1 MKLFEVEQPITPAQL
16 NALEKALD
24 ALFKSLGIDVE
35 FTRHFIDRVN
45 DERNQEQITMPELI
59 NMFKKEYKRW
69 GKPIAQMGPD
79 SEAVMKDLE
88 SDINIP
94 FVLKWDRD
102 NQELDLVA
110 KSIMRKKNFK
120 TSNKEFPVEDVSF
133 PSYTDIKHPKKPQPK
148 LPIDKLPI
156 GGMAATA
163 AAGVVGSTIGNKLG
177 KDLVKDPLGQKDVV
191 KKRADIAKRK
201 MPSMG
206 GGGPINPT
214 RLAKGGGRRFEPKLK
229 NSPFNLVNEK
239 GEFDDNLFEDW
250 YNDYYKP
257 ALNRYPQIGNFMKR
271 NYLNPNNKSSVKQF
285 AKVYPDKLQTIQP
298 YLSKAAKLYDLPLVG
313 KDAATGFVKGAL
325 KLRGANPTD
334 NDMKFGSSMVS
345 KFKNQYPDAWK
356 MVKKGNLKGALNNIG
371 IKTEAKEE
379 DIVKLFSKY
388 GLIETEFEPHMMY
401 KGDKKKMA
409 KTHADHI
416 KLGKEGW
423 SHDNPKTKKVEE
435 MPIPKST
442 MYGLVID
449 GKYVA
454 KGSKEKMRKMQKEK
468 GGTVYNAPGKKV
480 GDSEGKVKES
490 GIMYKAGVKKYGK
503 AGMKAIQ
510 SAAGK
515 GASAEEIGA
524 IKDKHNKKKVK
535 EENETPTPM
544 RRMSDEE
551 KLAMFNE
558 LKAGDTVYL
567 WYDSAF
573 KRGEKY
579 KPFKMG
585 RRTKSEKYNLSK
597 FSMQQISAEG
607 IPAGVKFFLYK
618 RGDKISLA
626 MGDMAATLVDMQT
639 SVTYPKVDVKEM
651 DDDTEQWYYQEVA
664 DHMGASLMNYKE
676 MPGGRDIT
684 FGYKG
689 QEVLVRQRWNK
700 DGTEKK
706 PVTTVVT
713 DNDSADLGRYA
724 VWNDS
729 KFYADDLIDTI
740 SKMDEGY
747 KISSKKPLSSLGGYG
762 DKKLAKKQPSVG
774 DGLSEDEDFYLVVEY
789 KKGKPVR
796 QSDPLRVLDNL
807 AARKDNMPFPIKFAN
822 DEEIKVTPELAKRFT
837 MAYHDIAK
845 PEQKDLIKKYL
856 RTKDGF
862 KKVVNQMQLKK
873 DDFGKMAGAN
883 LAGLSRDSDLV
894 R

>member
-1 MKLFEVEQPITPAQL
+1 
-16 NALEKALD
+16 
-24 ALFKSLGIDVE
+24 
-35 FTRHFIDRVN
+35 
-45 DERNQEQITMPELI
+45 
-59 NMFKKEYKRW
+59 
-69 GKPIAQMGPD
+69 
-79 SEAVMKDLE
+79 
-88 SDINIP
+88 
-94 FVLKWDRD
+94 
-102 NQELDLVA
+102 
-110 KSIMRKKNFK
+110 
-120 TSNKEFPVEDVSF
+120 
-133 PSYTDIKHPKKPQPK
+133 
-148 LPIDKLPI
+148 
-156 GGMAATA
+156 
-163 AAGVVGSTIGNKLG
+163 
-177 KDLVKDPLGQKDVV
+177 
-191 KKRADIAKRK
+191 
-201 MPSMG
+201 
-206 GGGPINPT
+206 
-214 RLAKGGGRRFEPKLK
+214 
-229 NSPFNLVNEK
+229 
-239 GEFDDNLFEDW
+239 
-250 YNDYYKP
+250 
-257 ALNRYPQIGNFMKR
+257 
-271 NYLNPNNKSSVKQF
+271 
-285 AKVYPDKLQTIQP
+285 
-298 YLSKAAKLYDLPLVG
+298 
-313 KDAATGFVKGAL
+313 
-325 KLRGANPTD
+325 
-334 NDMKFGSSMVS
+334 
-345 KFKNQYPDAWK
+345 
-356 MVKKGNLKGALNNIG
+356 
-371 IKTEAKEE
+371 
-379 DIVKLFSKY
+379 
-388 GLIETEFEPHMMY
+388 
-401 KGDKKKMA
+401 
-409 KTHADHI
+409 
-416 KLGKEGW
+416 
-423 SHDNPKTKKVEE
+423 
-435 MPIPKST
+435 
-442 MYGLVID
+442 
-449 GKYVA
+449 
-454 KGSKEKMRKMQKEK
+454 
-468 GGTVYNAPGKKV
+468 
-480 GDSEGKVKES
+480 
-490 GIMYKAGVKKYGK
+490 
-503 AGMKAIQ
+503 
-510 SAAGK
+510 
-515 GASAEEIGA
+515 
-524 IKDKHNKKKVK
+524 
-535 EENETPTPM
+535 
-544 RRMSDEE
+544 
-551 KLAMFNE
+551 
-558 LKAGDTVYL
+558 
-567 WYDSAF
+567 
-573 KRGEKY
+573 
-579 KPFKMG
+579 MG

-700 DGTEKK
+700 DGTERK

-740 SKMDEGY
+740 SQMDEGY

>member
-191 KKRADIAKRK
+191 KKRANLAKRK

-229 NSPFNLVNEK
+229 NSPFNLINEK

-257 ALNRYPQIGNFMKR
+257 ALDRYPQIGNFMKR

-298 YLSKAAKLYDLPLVG
+298 YISKAAKLYDLPLVG
-313 KDAATGFVKGAL
+313 KDAAKGFVKGLA

-334 NDMKFGSSMVS
+334 NDMKFGSNMVS

-356 MVKKGNLKGALNNIG
+356 MVKQGNLKGALNNIG

-379 DIVKLFSKY
+379 DIIKLFSKY
-388 GLIETEFEPHMMY
+388 GLI
-401 KGDKKKMA
+401 
-409 KTHADHI
+409 
-416 KLGKEGW
+416 
-423 SHDNPKTKKVEE
+423 
-435 MPIPKST
+435 
-442 MYGLVID
+442 
-449 GKYVA
+449 
-454 KGSKEKMRKMQKEK
+454 
-468 GGTVYNAPGKKV
+468 
-480 GDSEGKVKES
+480 ES

-740 SKMDEGY
+740 SQMDEGY

-807 AARKDNMPFPIKFAN
+807 ASRKDNMPFPIKFSN
-822 DEEIKVTPELAKRFT
+822 DEEIKVTPELARRFT

-883 LAGLSRDSDLV
+883 LASLSRDNDLV